1 MVVTPPAHL
10 TSTSQSLPPT
20 TCLLHP
26 QLTSHAEKAKQE
38 AEALFE
44 ECSDAARQE
53 IKHFHRGRVRE
64 LQEGVENYVALQL
77 SSARS
82 ALSIISTALSQISW
96 HLGSKVWAGRTTT
109 AAPIS
114 LHLSTSTPQPPP
126 PPPIPKVPHLSPPL
140 VSVIPK
146 PLNLSF

>member
-1 MVVTPPAHL
+1 MHP
-10 TSTSQSLPPT
+10 SLIHT
-20 TCLLHP
+20 N
-26 QLTSHAEKAKQE
+26 HAEKAKQE

-96 HLGSKVWAGRTTT
+96 HLGSKAWAGLTTT

-126 PPPIPKVPHLSPPL
+126 PMSAIPKVPHLSPPL